1 MERIY
6 NMNTKTTLKLHDDI
20 TKQLLT
26 LMAASIGCMNSV
38 RNAVAKSNDS
48 TGRSV
53 ITIDGE
59 TDNKISITGF
69 INDDSRNS
77 TQFGTMTRQYDIS
90 YRDKQDLDDKHDLIL
105 YYLLSVVFECFAD
118 SDDKVELVIGGNE
131 TSCEFIHNITS
142 ILNIHTH
149 CLYKYECL
157 CSKFDDCCVEK

>member
-6 NMNTKTTLKLHDDI
+6 NMNTTTTLKLHDDI

-26 LMAASIGCMNSV
+26 LMAASVGCMNSV
-38 RNAVAKSNDS
+38 RKAVAKSNDS
-48 TGRSV
+48 HGRSV
-53 ITIDGE
+53 VTIDGE

-69 INDDSRNS
+69 INDDSRNH
-77 TQFGTMTRQYDIS
+77 TQFGTMVRQYDIS
-90 YRDKQDLDDKHDLIL
+90 YLNGYDLADKHDLVL

-131 TSCEFIHNITS
+131 ISCEFIHNITS

-157 CSKFDDCCVEK
+157 CSKCHEV

>member
-6 NMNTKTTLKLHDDI
+6 NMKKQTLKLHDDI

-26 LMAASIGCMNSV
+26 LMAASVGCM
-38 RNAVAKSNDS
+38 NAVAKSNNS
-48 TGRSV
+48 SGRSV

-59 TDNKISITGF
+59 TDNKISVTGF

-77 TQFGTMTRQYDIS
+77 TQFGTMVRQYDIS
-90 YRDKQDLDDKHDLIL
+90 YRDKQDLADKHDLIL
-105 YYLLSVVFECFAD
+105 YYILSVVFECFAD

-142 ILNIHTH
+142 LLNIHTH

-157 CSKFDDCCVEK
+157 CSKSYDEV

>member
-1 MERIY
+1 
-6 NMNTKTTLKLHDDI
+6 MNTKTTLKLHDDI

-26 LMAASIGCMNSV
+26 LMAASVGCMNSV
-38 RNAVAKSNDS
+38 RNAVAKSKNS

-90 YRDKQDLDDKHDLIL
+90 YLNKHDLADKHDLVL

-118 SDDKVELVIGGNE
+118 SDDKVELVIGGNK

-142 ILNIHTH
+142 LLNIHTH

>member
-1 MERIY
+1 
-6 NMNTKTTLKLHDDI
+6 MNTKTTLKLHDDI

-26 LMAASIGCMNSV
+26 LMTGSVGCMNAV
-38 RNAVAKSNDS
+38 RNAVAKSKNS
-48 TGRSV
+48 SGRSV

-59 TDNKISITGF
+59 TDNKIQITGF

-77 TQFGTMTRQYDIS
+77 TQFGTMTRQYEMS
-90 YRDKQDLDDKHDLIL
+90 YLDKQDLADKHDLVL

-131 TSCEFIHNITS
+131 TSCEFIHNIIS
-142 ILNIHTH
+142 LLNIHTH

-157 CSKFDDCCVEK
+157 CNKFDDCCVDK

>member
-6 NMNTKTTLKLHDDI
+6 NMNTTTTLKLYDDI

-26 LMAASIGCMNSV
+26 LMAASVGCMNSV
-38 RNAVAKSNDS
+38 RKAVAKLNDS
-48 TGRSV
+48 HGRSV
-53 ITIDGE
+53 VTIDGE

-69 INDDSRNS
+69 INDDSRNH
-77 TQFGTMTRQYDIS
+77 TQFGTMVRQYDIS
-90 YRDKQDLDDKHDLIL
+90 YLNGYDLADKHDLVL

-118 SDDKVELVIGGNE
+118 SDDKVELVIGGNK

-149 CLYKYECL
+149 CLYKCECL
-157 CSKFDDCCVEK
+157 CSKCREV